1 MILNELSLV
10 AGVTHKEQIKNQI
23 SIFLKVCQKL
33 TREKDDNTFYYT
45 EELLVKP
52 LCEGYTIHDWLKDF
66 TVIREEKSFF
76 RSLINKGIMI
86 KDIQFWES
94 EMVIDING
102 KKVAAIGC
110 LAAYEWD
117 NYVVSLSSDV
127 LWSDEYIYGEYRN
140 IENDDYN
147 ESDVGI
153 RNCSK
158 EEHVDNLI
166 MYQKQ
171 RDKLLISSGTELWNK
186 REKLFPHLIFCESVK
201 KQLEEARVTVQI
213 QTVINRIQI
222 LENYFSTYE
231 GVFDKEKVGYRCRYE
246 SESVQKD
253 EHLRNM
259 RKFRTPYGEE
269 SFFYWHISFPGNYPG
284 RIHFFP
290 DAEHNIGIIGYVGK
304 HLPTSKYPTI

>member
-10 AGVTHKEQIKNQI
+10 AGATLKEEIKNQI
-23 SIFLKVCQKL
+23 SNFLKVCQKL
-33 TREKDDNTFYYT
+33 TRKKEDKIFYYT
-45 EELLVKP
+45 EELLVKQ
-52 LCEGYTIHDWLKDF
+52 LCEGYTIHDWLKDP
-66 TVIREEKSFF
+66 TVIQAEKSFF
-76 RSLINKGIMI
+76 RSLMNKGTMI
-86 KDIQFWES
+86 KDNEFSES
-94 EMVIDING
+94 EIVIDING
-102 KKVAAIGC
+102 EKVAAIGC

-127 LWSDEYIYGEYRN
+127 LWTDEYINGMYYN
-140 IENDDYN
+140 IENDEYN
-147 ESDVGI
+147 ETDVEI

-158 EEHVDNLI
+158 EEHVDNLM

-171 RDKLLISSGTELWNK
+171 KDKLLISSGTELWNK
-186 REKLFPHLIFCESVK
+186 RRELFPHLIFCESVR
-201 KQLEEARVTVQI
+201 KQLEQIKVKVQI
-213 QTVINRIQI
+213 QTVMNRIQI

-231 GVFDKEKVGYRCRYE
+231 GEFDKEKVGYRCRYE

-284 RIHFFP
+284 RIHFLP
-290 DAEHNIGIIGYVGK
+290 DAKHNIGIIGYVGK
-304 HLPTSKYPTI
+304 HLPTPKYTTI

>member
-10 AGVTHKEQIKNQI
+10 AGATHKEEIKNQI
-23 SIFLKVCQKL
+23 SIFFKMCQKL
-33 TREKDDNTFYYT
+33 TREKEDNTFYYT
-45 EELLVKP
+45 EELLVKS
-52 LCEGYTIHDWLKDF
+52 LCEGYTIHDWLKDP

-86 KDIQFWES
+86 KDIQFLGS
-94 EMVIDING
+94 EMIIDIKG
-102 KKVAAIGC
+102 EKVAAIGC

-117 NYVVSLSSDV
+117 NYVVSLLSDV
-127 LWSDEYIYGEYRN
+127 LWLDEYIYGEYRN

-147 ESDVGI
+147 ESGVEI

-186 REKLFPHLIFCESVK
+186 REELFPHLIFCESVK

-213 QTVINRIQI
+213 QTVMNRIQI
-222 LENYFSTYE
+222 LEDYFSTYE
-231 GVFDKEKVGYRCRYE
+231 GEFDKEKVGYGCRYE

-253 EHLRNM
+253 ERLRNM

-269 SFFYWHISFPGNYPG
+269 PFFYWHISFPGNYPG
-284 RIHFFP
+284 RIHFLP
-290 DAEHNIGIIGYVGK
+290 DAEHNMGIIGYVGK